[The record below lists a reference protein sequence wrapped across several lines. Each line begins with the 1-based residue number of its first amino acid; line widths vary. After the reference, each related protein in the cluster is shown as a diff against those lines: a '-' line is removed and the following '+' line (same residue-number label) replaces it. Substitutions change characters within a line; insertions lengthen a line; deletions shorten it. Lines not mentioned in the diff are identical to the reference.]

1 VSDFYLIL
9 LPNIDKYTKIIIICM
24 SSITIQKQ
32 EIATILELIV
42 EQSETILAYPEGQIP
57 QIELDIACE
66 NIRKLYNNYSI
77 LDKINSL
84 IIDRVTQKIVDDI
97 IPQPVKRNVVVEPV
111 VEFNVFSDTPEVVK
125 LEEPKPE
132 IAEPVKE
139 KIPEEVVTQIEPTP
153 EVNKPIS
160 VQTAPVSAVLEE
172 VIVETVTETIQDA
185 VIPEIAEVQ
194 PEPAKTIEPEVV
206 VYKPEVKEIPEPVAE
221 PVLTEV
227 VAEVEISQEPVVE
240 KPAKPVKEQ
249 KHSTGNLFDTPAPS
263 IADTFKDNKPSLHEK
278 IGSVKSDNS
287 LASKFHQKPIAD
299 LVKSIGINDKFL
311 FIKELFQNNGEEY
324 NETIQLLN
332 NFSSL
337 MQAFEYL
344 DVLKQKYGWDESSDA
359 SLKLYDLIRR
369 KYQQ

>member
-1 VSDFYLIL
+1 
-9 LPNIDKYTKIIIICM
+9 M

-57 QIELDIACE
+57 QIELDIVCE

-97 IPQPVKRNVVVEPV
+97 IPQPVKRKVLEEPV

-125 LEEPKPE
+125 QEEPKPE

-139 KIPEEVVTQIEPTP
+139 KTIPEEVERQIEPTSEIIVP
-153 EVNKPIS
+153 TS
-160 VQTAPVSAVLEE
+160 VETIPTSAVLEE
-172 VIVETVTETIQDA
+172 TIVETLTEVIPDA
-185 VIPEIAEVQ
+185 VYPEIEAAQ
-194 PEPAKTIEPEVV
+194 PEPVKTIEPEV
-206 VYKPEVKEIPEPVAE
+206 KEIQEPIVEPVK
-221 PVLTEV
+221 TEI
-227 VAEVEISQEPVVE
+227 VAEVKTSQEPVVE

-249 KHSTGNLFDTPAPS
+249 KHATGSLFDAPAPS
-263 IADTFKDNKPSLHEK
+263 IADTFKDTKPSLHEK

-287 LASKFHQKPIAD
+287 LASKLQQKPIAD

-332 NFSSL
+332 NFSTL

-344 DVLKQKYGWDESSDA
+344 DVLKQKHDWDESSDA

>member
-1 VSDFYLIL
+1 
-9 LPNIDKYTKIIIICM
+9 M

-32 EIATILELIV
+32 EIATILEMIV

-57 QIELDIACE
+57 QIELDIVCE

-97 IPQPVKRNVVVEPV
+97 IPQPAKRKEVVEPA
-111 VEFNVFSDTPEVVK
+111 VEFNVFADVAEVVK
-125 LEEPKPE
+125 PEQPKPE
-132 IAEPVKE
+132 YAKPVIEKTIQKE
-139 KIPEEVVTQIEPTP
+139 VERQIEPTP
-153 EVNKPIS
+153 EIIDPIS
-160 VQTAPVSAVLEE
+160 VETTPVSTVLEE
-172 VIVETVTETIQDA
+172 VIVETVTEAIPVA
-185 VIPEIAEVQ
+185 VTPEIEEEQ
-194 PEPAKTIEPEVV
+194 PEPATTIEPEVV
-206 VYKPEVKEIPEPVAE
+206 VHKPEVKEIPEPVAE
-221 PVLTEV
+221 LVLTEV
-227 VAEVEISQEPVVE
+227 VAEVKPSQEPIVE

-263 IADTFKDNKPSLHEK
+263 IADTFKDNKPSLHER
-278 IGSVKSDNS
+278 IGSAKSDNS
-287 LASKFHQKPIAD
+287 LASKLQQKPIAD

-311 FIKELFQNNGEEY
+311 LIKELFQNNGEEY

-344 DVLKQKYGWDESSDA
+344 DILKQKYGWDESSDA